1 MNKTIVVSRLF
12 DDEKSKFKN
21 DTFGSLNNNSIGT
34 NITMQTEL
42 TRDFRNQI
50 IIDSIK
56 NPQIKLKKDID

>member
-21 DTFGSLNNNSIGT
+21 ETIGSLNNNSIGT

-56 NPQIKLKKDID
+56 NPQNRLKKDID